1 MSDKL
6 SAITLAQS
14 ADQIKM
20 GALSEMGSKHIAL
33 MEALSRKCDAQGTA
47 IVENR
52 KILQEKLLTF

>member
-1 MSDKL
+1 
-6 SAITLAQS
+6 
-14 ADQIKM
+14 M

-52 KILQEKLLTF
+52 KILQEKLLAF